1 MKKNK
6 IHAHVNRIMMV
17 LLPAII
23 LLMIMLGWWLGL
35 FTEIEE
41 EQDTNETSDRIVDRR
56 WAVNRAGGL
65 RIRNPYRGFLRSRT
79 VTL

>member
-41 EQDTNETSDRIVDRR
+41 EQIRMRLPTDCGRRI
-56 WAVNRAGGL
+56 AAGQ
-65 RIRNPYRGFLRSRT
+65 
-79 VTL
+79 